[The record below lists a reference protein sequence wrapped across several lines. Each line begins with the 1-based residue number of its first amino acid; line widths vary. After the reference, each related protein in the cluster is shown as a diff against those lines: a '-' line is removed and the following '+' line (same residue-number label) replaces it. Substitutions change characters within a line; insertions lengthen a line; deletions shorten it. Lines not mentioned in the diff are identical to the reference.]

1 MNERGA
7 DFSEGLV
14 RCYPNNQ
21 ILSVTRSLAR
31 KDFVETKLKLLL
43 PTILDESY
51 WFNRFQLKFSRS
63 SSLALAHWVL
73 KMLTTTTTA
82 TSAPMITGTVD
93 NSNFLLTRTKFV
105 LRSSHFLTDLLQKT
119 RTSNVFPLSFYCYL
133 KSTGKNVQ
141 SKIELNSFSF
151 KSFLELIY
159 SRYSNFRYFELPI
172 T

>member
-1 MNERGA
+1 M
-7 DFSEGLV
+7 

-43 PTILDESY
+43 RMSRLLPTILDESY
-51 WFNRFQLKFSRS
+51 WFNRFQLKF
-63 SSLALAHWVL
+63 SLALAHWVL

-105 LRSSHFLTDLLQKT
+105 LGSSHFLTDLLQKT

>member
-1 MNERGA
+1 M
-7 DFSEGLV
+7 

-43 PTILDESY
+43 RMSRLLPTISDESY

-119 RTSNVFPLSFYCYL
+119 RTSNVFPFSFYCYL

-141 SKIELNSFSF
+141 SKIELKSFSF
-151 KSFLELIY
+151 KVAPTRFAFS
-159 SRYSNFRYFELPI
+159 
-172 T
+172 